1 MLVAPLLVMIMSNA
15 RITLN
20 RIRVPVSCGFREA
33 FSQARAILNLK
44 PNDKIASGGRNA
56 QIKNRN
62 CLKGL
67 SKTSSA
73 VFTYPSRAS
82 EAAWIWSAG
91 AEL

>member
-1 MLVAPLLVMIMSNA
+1 MA
-15 RITLN
+15 
-20 RIRVPVSCGFREA
+20 FREA

-44 PNDKIASGGRNA
+44 PNDKIASGKINA
-56 QIKNRN
+56 QIKKRN

-73 VFTYPSRAS
+73 VFMYPSRVS
-82 EAAWIWSAG
+82 EATWMWLAG